1 MLSSLLASSPAR
13 TEDFRAMY
21 RLCVELYSASSA
33 KTEDCLNRILT
44 VAQKAGHLQA
54 VCLGHQRLADVLRA
68 RGDYTGSMVQAH
80 EVLTSARACGELRY
94 EASHYFLVGRVHEA
108 SGSYVDARTNYEQS
122 LAIYNR
128 IGHVEGQRATLN
140 QLGNLA
146 WCEGRPA
153 EALERYQRF
162 LELSDDSV
170 QDEDRAACQHN
181 IGLALY
187 ALGRWEDAVESYHR
201 ALSVTEQSN
210 SEAARTVS
218 RCRVLG
224 SLGELLMRRDLV
236 DQAIDAF
243 EEIVSAAEKSD
254 AVRSSVLAETLAHLG
269 DAHRRQGNLAGA
281 EKTYRAGLEV
291 TSRLNDR
298 VSRAGILWRAAE
310 LALAQGQ
317 LSTCQEW
324 TVEAIGLAKEI
335 GLALDLA
342 ASWRVEAQL
351 HAARGEP
358 QSARDCF
365 ERALQALEELDEGYE
380 LAMVRFYYGRFLM
393 AAGDRSPG
401 ASHLRAAAR
410 VFRGL
415 AVVSEVEEIDRL
427 LFSEEQA
434 ADPDMALLHAVSR
447 LATLGL
453 DPRRYLERVLKV
465 ICEGTRCDSGAILID
480 QVPQVTYGRRDVT
493 IPALPEYNSGITNT
507 PTELSWA
514 VWRSGASTA
523 RLSMHRSV
531 PARTEHSRFVFEAV
545 SSLLAPALQ
554 RLAAVERPARPVAV
568 EGLKYR
574 GVIGRSR
581 LMLEALSMARQVAD
595 TDVSVLIRG
604 ESGTGKELV
613 ARALHDSGRRA
624 GGPFVAVNCA
634 AMPESLLEAELFGV
648 EKGAATGVA
657 ARKGKFELA
666 SGGTVF
672 LDEVGDMSPSLQ
684 AKLLRVLQERRFE
697 RVGGKESIDVDVRV
711 VAATNRDVVDMMAT
725 QQFRTDLYYRLNG
738 VELLLP
744 PLRERKEDIP
754 ELVQHFIV
762 TCNQQYRRNVS
773 KVEPEALARLVA
785 HSWPGNIR
793 ELAHAVERGVIV
805 ASGDTIDVRDLPA
818 AVAAVGTAPAEP
830 QDVRKVREKA
840 LEEAEVPA
848 ERSALLEC
856 LVRSNWNVNEA
867 ARAAGFSRAQFYRL
881 LAKHDIRRP
890 HPPTPI
896 DD

>member
-1 MLSSLLASSPAR
+1 M
-13 TEDFRAMY
+13 F
-21 RLCVELYSASSA
+21 RLCAELHSASSA
-33 KTEDCLNRILT
+33 KAEACLNSIL
-44 VAQKAGHLQA
+44 AAALKAGHLQA
-54 VCLGHQRLADVLRA
+54 VCLAHQRLAEVLRD
-68 RGDYTGSMVQAH
+68 RGDYTGSLAQAH
-80 EVLTSARACGELRY
+80 EVLTAARACGEPRY

-108 SGSYVDARTNYEQS
+108 TGSYVDARTSYEQS
-122 LAIYNR
+122 LAIYHR
-128 IGHVEGQRATLN
+128 IGHAEGERATLN

-146 WCEGRPA
+146 SCEGRPA
-153 EALERYQRF
+153 EALERYQRC

-170 QDEDRAACQHN
+170 RDEDRAAYQQN
-181 IGLALY
+181 VGLALY
-187 ALGRWEDAVESYHR
+187 AMGRWENAVESYHR
-201 ALSVTEQSN
+201 ALSVTEQSS

-218 RCRVLG
+218 RCRVLD

-254 AVRSSVLAETLAHLG
+254 AVRSGVLAEALAHLG
-269 DAHRRQGNLAGA
+269 DAYRRQGDLAGA
-281 EKTYRAGLEV
+281 EKTYRAGFDVV
-291 TSRLNDR
+291 TRLNDR
-298 VSRAGILWRAAE
+298 VSRASILWRAAE

-317 LSTCQEW
+317 LSVCQEW

-335 GLALDLA
+335 GLSLDLA
-342 ASWRVEAQL
+342 ASWRVEALL

-365 ERALQALEELDEGYE
+365 ERGLQVLEELDEGYE
-380 LAMVRFYYGRFLM
+380 LAMVRFHYGRFLM
-393 AAGDRSPG
+393 AAGDRTAG
-401 ASHLRAAAR
+401 ESHLRAAAR

-415 AVVSEVEEIDRL
+415 AVVPEVEEINRL

-434 ADPDMALLHAVSR
+434 ADRDMALLHAVSR

-453 DPRRYLERVLKV
+453 DPRRYLEQVLKV

-480 QVPQVTYGRRDVT
+480 QIPQVTYGRPGLILAAR
-493 IPALPEYNSGITNT
+493 PEADTGMINT

-514 VWRSGASTA
+514 VWRSGASVA
-523 RLSMHRSV
+523 RLCLHRSV
-531 PARTEHSRFVFEAV
+531 PAQVEYSRFVFEAV
-545 SSLLAPALQ
+545 SSLLAPAFQ
-554 RLAAVERPARPVAV
+554 RLAAAVRPARPVEV

-581 LMLEALSMARQVAD
+581 PMLEALAMARQIASAS
-595 TDVSVLIRG
+595 VSVLIRG

-613 ARALHDSGRRA
+613 ARALHDSGSRA

-634 AMPESLLEAELFGV
+634 AMPEGLLEAELFGV
-648 EKGAATGVA
+648 EKGAATGIA
-657 ARKGKFELA
+657 ARKGKFEHA

-697 RVGGKESIDVDVRV
+697 RVGGREPIDIDVRV
-711 VAATNRDVVDMMAT
+711 VAATNRDVVELMAT
-725 QQFRTDLYYRLNG
+725 EQFRADLYYRLNG

-754 ELVQHFIV
+754 ELVQHFIG
-762 TCNQQYRRNVS
+762 TCNQQYGRNVNG
-773 KVEPEALARLVA
+773 VETEALSRLMA
-785 HSWPGNIR
+785 YSWPGNVR
-793 ELAHAVERGVIV
+793 ELRHAVERGVIV
-805 ASGDTIDVRDLPA
+805 ASGDMLGVQDLPA
-818 AVAAVGTAPAEP
+818 AVAGTGVAPEQP

-840 LEEAEVPA
+840 LEESANPA
-848 ERSALLEC
+848 EKSALLEC
-856 LVRSNWNVNEA
+856 LERSGWNVNDA

-881 LAKHDIRRP
+881 LAKHGIKRP
-890 HPPTPI
+890 HPEETGQA
-896 DD
+896 